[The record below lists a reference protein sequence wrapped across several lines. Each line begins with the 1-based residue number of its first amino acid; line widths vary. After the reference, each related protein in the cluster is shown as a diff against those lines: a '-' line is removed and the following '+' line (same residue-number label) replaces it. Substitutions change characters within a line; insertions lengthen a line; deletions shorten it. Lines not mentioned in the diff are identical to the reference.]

1 MSLNS
6 VELER
11 ELSMDQ
17 PARVTPLR
25 YGNVPQS
32 LWFKFLTY

>member
-6 VELER
+6 VELES

-25 YGNVPQS
+25 YGKRPSIFVV
-32 LWFKFLTY
+32 